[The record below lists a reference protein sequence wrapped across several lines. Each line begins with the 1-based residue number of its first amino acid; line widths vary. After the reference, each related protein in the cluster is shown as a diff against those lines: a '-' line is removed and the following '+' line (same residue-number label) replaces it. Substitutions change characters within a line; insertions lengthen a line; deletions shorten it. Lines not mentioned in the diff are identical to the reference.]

1 MSQDRELNLSE
12 FLPYRFSVLSNT
24 ISESIARRY
33 RNEFGLSVPQWRVM
47 AVLAQ
52 APGLTAKAVGE
63 RTAMDKVAVSRA
75 VSALVDAGHV
85 ERRTTEHDARSSALT
100 LTEGGEAI
108 YEKVAPLALAFERD
122 LIAALGPDDKKVLDG
137 LMEALA
143 RALSPDRPLW

>member
-1 MSQDRELNLSE
+1 MSRNRDLNLSE
-12 FLPYRFSVLSNT
+12 FLPYRLSVLSNT

-85 ERRTTEHDARSSALT
+85 ARRTSERDARSSALT
-100 LTEGGEAI
+100 LTENGEAV
-108 YEKVAPLALAFERD
+108 YERVAPLALAFERD
-122 LIAALGPDDKKVLDG
+122 LIAALEPHEK
-137 LMEALA
+137 EALDKLMD
-143 RALSPDRPLW
+143 ALAGAVSPDRPLW